1 MWGLDKLFSV
11 RSRFWVLVSF
21 VMMSGFSQGMLL
33 PLLAIILEQDG
44 VSSSVNGLHATGL
57 YIGVLIASPFMEKPL
72 QRFGYKPIIL
82 TGGFLMFIALSLFP
96 VYHSIIFWF
105 VLRLLIGIGDQMV
118 NFSAQTWITSTT
130 PANRRGRTI
139 ALYGLFFS
147 LGFAFGPLMSRFLE
161 IHESLPFIIAASLCL
176 LVWILVWFIRNEFV
190 ADSDEIDKVQTTSTV
205 QRFVTTTKLAWIALL
220 GPLTYGI
227 LEALLHGIFP
237 IYGLRI
243 GHDVDMISLIIPFFS
258 LSTLFTQ
265 VPLGV
270 LGDRIGRQ
278 KLLAIVTGIGAVI
291 FLVGAQFEQ
300 SVIVLIGTFAFSGML
315 LGSLFSMGVSY
326 MADIVP
332 RQLLPAGNIMCG
344 VSFSLGSIAGPNLG
358 GLFIDI
364 FPNLSFFYMIV
375 IILTVLSSLF
385 FIKRK
390 PVMNK

>member
-1 MWGLDKLFSV
+1 MFSV

-21 VMMSGFSQGMLL
+21 VMISGFAQGMLL
-33 PLLAIILEQDG
+33 PLLAIILEQNG
-44 VSSSVNGLHATGL
+44 VSSSINGLHATGL

-72 QRFGYKPIIL
+72 QKFGYKPILL
-82 TGGFLMFIALSLFP
+82 TGGLLMFIALALFP
-96 VYHSIIFWF
+96 IYQSIIFWF

-147 LGFAFGPLMSRFLE
+147 LGFAFGPLMSRFLH
-161 IHESLPFIIAASLCL
+161 IHQSLPFIIAAGLCL
-176 LVWILVWFIRNEFV
+176 IVWLLVWFIRNEFV
-190 ADSDEIDKVQTTSTV
+190 ADSDEIDKVQSTSTIK
-205 QRFVTTTKLAWIALL
+205 RFVTTTKLAWIALL
-220 GPLTYGI
+220 GPLAYGI

-265 VPLGV
+265 VPLGA

-278 KLLAIVTGIGAVI
+278 KLLGIVTSIGAMI
-291 FLVGAQFEQ
+291 FLISAQFEG
-300 SVIVLIGTFAFSGML
+300 SVLVLIATFAFSGML

-344 VSFSLGSIAGPNLG
+344 VSFSLGSILGPNLG
-358 GLFIDI
+358 GLFIDL
-364 FPNLSFFYMIV
+364 FPDLSFFYMIV
-375 IILTVLSSLF
+375 VILAVLSLLF
-385 FIKRK
+385 NFKRK
-390 PVMNK
+390 PMLNS